1 MSALTAL
8 GLAAAVLAAV
18 LHVVFFVL
26 ESVLFRR
33 PAGRRLFGVRAE
45 HDSPALR
52 SFAINQGVYNLALAI
67 VVLVGVVLLA
77 TAEPASP
84 LAIGGLA
91 VTIAGCSIMVVAGAA
106 LALIAPPR
114 MLGAALAQALPPV
127 LAIVLLL
134 AAG

>member
-1 MSALTAL
+1 M
-8 GLAAAVLAAV
+8 
-18 LHVVFFVL
+18 
-26 ESVLFRR
+26 
-33 PAGRRLFGVRAE
+33 RAE

-52 SFAINQGVYNLALAI
+52 LFAVNQGVYNLALAI

-77 TAEPASP
+77 TAQPASP

-106 LALIAPPR
+106 LALTAPPR

>member
-1 MSALTAL
+1 MSALAAWGL
-8 GLAAAVLAAV
+8 GFAGIAAM
-18 LHVVFFVL
+18 LHAVFFVL

-33 PAGRRLFGVRAE
+33 PAGRRLFRVRADQ
-45 HDSPALR
+45 DSAVLR
-52 SFAINQGVYNLALAI
+52 LFAVNQGLYNLALA
-67 VVLVGVVLLA
+67 VVVVIGIAVQL
-77 TAEPASP
+77 TADSASP

-91 VTIAGCSIMVVAGAA
+91 VTITGCSIMVVAGAA
-106 LALIAPPR
+106 LALTAPPR